1 VISNMDLEKTVLK
14 GLLQHPHK
22 WEEISIFLN
31 ERDFFSEDSKVHLS
45 IFKLI
50 KNALDNAE
58 VIDETILIQRINE
71 LKVSFPDSIDI
82 AEYIYSL
89 AFQKITEEIFIASVK
104 ELKKF
109 SARRE
114 IYYSAKD
121 VASFVKKT
129 DPNLKY
135 SEIIEKAD
143 ELYNK
148 NIKNFEIG
156 EEGPVN
162 LFEIME
168 EVVEER
174 GNNPVEE
181 AGLMGPHQRINEIY
195 GSLLLEGNIS
205 VIVARSGVGKTQFC
219 MDYTTRTAAKYD
231 IPVLHFDNGEMS
243 EEELIFR
250 QCSAMT
256 GIPIFLLQ
264 SGKWRTSSY
273 KDWSAEEVVAKVRS
287 AWGKIKNMK
296 FYYENVAGMS
306 AEEMCSYLKRFY
318 YSKVGRGNQMIFS
331 FDYIK
336 TDFNNL
342 GKIDGWQQVASMVH
356 KFKQTIHRDLCFD
369 GKPCVSM
376 MTSVQANRLGISGN
390 RGADSIVDD
399 ESVVSLS
406 DGITQF
412 CSHLFLLRKK
422 IPDEIHDDGEAFGT
436 HKLINLKARHLGK
449 HALRAINPVQ
459 MPDGSNRNNF
469 INLNIEN
476 FRVEERG
483 DLQDIVDSQNN
494 VDVTLQ
500 TSAEEDTIPVVLT
513 GGDAP
518 LPF

>member
-1 VISNMDLEKTVLK
+1 MISNMDLEKTVLK

-22 WEEISIFLN
+22 WAEISIFLN
-31 ERDFFSEDSKVHLS
+31 EKDFYSEDSQVHLS

-58 VIDETILIQRINE
+58 TIDDIILIPRLNE
-71 LKVSFPDSIDI
+71 LKVSFPDSIDL
-82 AEYIYSL
+82 AEYIRSL
-89 AFQKITEEIFIASVK
+89 VYHKITEEIFLSSVK

-114 IYYSAKD
+114 IYHSCKD
-121 VASFVKKT
+121 VAKFVKKI

-135 SEIIEKAD
+135 SEIVDKAD
-143 ELYNK
+143 EIYNK
-148 NIKNFEIG
+148 SIKEFEFN
-156 EEGPVN
+156 EDGPVN

-168 EVVEER
+168 DVIEDR

-181 AGLMGPHQRINEIY
+181 SGMMGPHQRINDIY

-219 MDYTTRTAAKYD
+219 MDYTTRAAAKYEV
-231 IPVLHFDNGEMS
+231 PVLHFDNGEMS

-264 SGKWRTSSY
+264 SGKWRSSSY
-273 KDWSAEEVVAKVRS
+273 GEWSAEEVTQKVRE
-287 AWGKIKNMK
+287 AWGKTKNMR

-306 AEEMCSYLKRFY
+306 ADEMCSLLKRFY
-318 YSKVGRGNQMIFS
+318 YSKVGRGKKMIFS

-336 TDFNNL
+336 TDFNSL
-342 GKIDGWQQVASMVH
+342 GRVDGWQQVASMVH

-376 MTSVQANRLGISGN
+376 MTSVQANRLGITGN

-412 CSHLFLLRKK
+412 CSHLFLLRRK
-422 IPDEIHDDGEAFGT
+422 IPDEIHQEGDRFGT

-449 HALRAINPVQ
+449 DALRAINPVE

-469 INLNIEN
+469 INLHVKN
-476 FRVEERG
+476 FKVTERG
-483 DLQDIVDSQNN
+483 DLQDIVDSMNN
-494 VDVTLQ
+494 NDVSVVTN
-500 TSAEEDTIPVVLT
+500 EVEDIPVVLT
-513 GGDAP
+513 T
-518 LPF
+518 

>member
-1 VISNMDLEKTVLK
+1 MIHSMDLEKTVLK

-22 WEEISIFLN
+22 WAEVSVFLN
-31 ERDFFSEDSKVHLS
+31 EKDFFSEDSQVHLS

-50 KNALDNAE
+50 RNALNNAE
-58 VIDETILIQRINE
+58 TIDDTILIPRLEQ
-71 LKVSFPDSIDI
+71 LKVSFPDSIDLP
-82 AEYIYSL
+82 EYIRSL
-89 AFQKITEEIFIASVK
+89 VYHKITEEIFISSVR

-114 IYYSAKD
+114 IYYSSRN
-121 VASFVKKT
+121 VASFVKKA
-129 DPNLKY
+129 DPDLKY
-135 SEIIEKAD
+135 SEIIDKAD
-143 ELYNK
+143 EIYNK
-148 NIKNFEIG
+148 NIKEFEFND
-156 EEGPVN
+156 EGPIN
-162 LFEIME
+162 LFDIME
-168 EVVEER
+168 ELVEDR

-181 AGLMGPHQRINEIY
+181 SGLMGPHQRINDIY

-243 EEELIFR
+243 EEELTLR

-256 GIPIFLLQ
+256 GIPIYLLQ

-273 KDWSAEEVVAKVRS
+273 KDWTVEEVVERVRS
-287 AWGKIKNMK
+287 AWDQIKSGNMK

-318 YSKVGRGNQMIFS
+318 YSKVGRGNKMIFS

-342 GKIDGWQQVASMVH
+342 GKNEGWQQVASMVH
-356 KFKQTIHRDLCFD
+356 LFKQTIHRDLCFD

-376 MTSVQANRLGISGN
+376 MTSVQANRLGITGN
-390 RGADSIVDD
+390 RGADAIVDD

-412 CSHLFLLRKK
+412 CSHLFLLRRK
-422 IPDEIHDDGEAFGT
+422 IPDEIHEDGDRFGT
-436 HKLINLKARHLGK
+436 HKLVNLKARHLGK
-449 HALRAINPVQ
+449 EALRAINPVE
-459 MPDGSNRNNF
+459 MPDGSNRKNF

-483 DLQDIVDSQNN
+483 DLQDVVNSINN
-494 VDVTLQ
+494 VDVNLQ
-500 TSAEEDTIPVVLT
+500 EGELSDDIPMVLSE
-513 GGDAP
+513 
-518 LPF
+518 